1 MRINEY
7 ELKNTSYKKT
17 EITLSNIEIVVD
29 AIKKFVYAN
38 YKGSCFTVD
47 FLAK

>member
-29 AIKKFVYAN
+29 AIKNLYTQTIKV
-38 YKGSCFTVD
+38 VV
-47 FLAK
+47 LR